1 MALEDLR
8 AIDFDDIVSVTEAEN
23 FAENITNGSFR
34 TAEDLGDITDLRR
47 GVSGTIEARA
57 AIGNASDFTDT
68 YKFTVDEPTQ
78 FNAILDTL
86 DPQRQ
91 DEVVLRL
98 FKDFNGDGVFNLD
111 GPTGFS
117 DLLSGTAFRGDED
130 AIAFER
136 LDPGEY
142 LLQVSSQVV
151 NDPID
156 YQIKFEAPELDTAQ
170 LNLDLRN
177 IVAEDDLSSGQ
188 SPVRF
193 EAEIAGQVFEQRFEQ
208 DFQRTILPVQVDP
221 NERAF
226 DIKLRAFRLNANGTE
241 SQLDLDKRRGDL
253 EFDATYDTLGEKLF
267 KIGAGINVN
276 ENQGFVQIARGDE
289 RGNEVRDGFLS
300 LSVSYDTTADLDNPG
315 NDNPGNDDPGNDAPQ
330 IPDPDRVLIIGTDQ
344 DDVLDGN
351 ERGNRMFG
359 LQGND
364 ALNGNG
370 GNDILQGAGNPEVA
384 TTVGEGEI
392 DRLNG
397 GAGRDTFVLHTN
409 RGMTVL
415 YDEGNRRNPGKQD
428 FAIIEDFNKNQDTIE
443 LAGSRE
449 EYFIGRSNVRNI
461 ANGRAIFRDTDNNGR
476 LRRGRDELIAVVEGV
491 NNLSLDDLEFID
503 IPVTIGTNQAE
514 TLNGSRQ
521 DGILD
526 GRKGRDKINAKGG
539 DDVIL
544 GGQGN
549 DILNGGSGDDI
560 LDGGKG
566 RDKYRGK
573 GGSDVFVVREGQ
585 GPDRIMDFQNGADLI
600 GLAKG
605 LTFEELDI
613 VQRRNKAIL
622 KLDGEKL
629 AVVKGAREGQFGAED
644 FVSVDY
650 TRFEGMRVPVVLG
663 VEPTVV

>member
-34 TAEDLGDITDLRR
+34 TAEDLGDITDLTR

-57 AIGNASDFTDT
+57 AIGNASDFIDT

-91 DEVVLRL
+91 EQVVLRL

-111 GPTGFS
+111 GPTRFS
-117 DLLSGTAFRGDED
+117 DLLQGTAFRGPED
-130 AIAFER
+130 TIAFDR

-177 IVAEDDLSSGQ
+177 IIAEDDLSSGQ
-188 SPVRF
+188 SPIRF

-241 SQLDLDKRRGDL
+241 SRLDLDKRRGDL
-253 EFDATYDTLGEKLF
+253 EFDATFDTLGEKLF

-300 LSVSYDTTADLDNPG
+300 LRVSYDTTADLDNPG
-315 NDNPGNDDPGNDAPQ
+315 NDTPGNDDPGNDAPQ
-330 IPDPDRVLIIGTDQ
+330 IPDPDSVLIIGTDQ

-364 ALNGNG
+364 TLNGNG
-370 GNDILQGAGNPEVA
+370 GNDILQGAGNPEIA

-415 YDEGNRRNPGKQD
+415 YDEGDRRNPGKQD

-449 EYFIGRSNVRNI
+449 EYFISRSNVRKI
-461 ANGRAIFRDTDNNGR
+461 ADGRAIFRDTDNDGR
-476 LRRGRDELIAVVEGV
+476 LRKGRDELIAVVEGV
-491 NNLSLDDLEFID
+491 NNLSLNDLEFID

-514 TLNGSRQ
+514 RLQGTGQ
-521 DGILD
+521 DGILN
-526 GRKGRDKINAKGG
+526 GRGKRDIISAKGG
-539 DDVIL
+539 NDIVL
-544 GGQGN
+544 GGNGN
-549 DILNGGSGDDI
+549 DVLNGGSGDDI

-566 RDKYRGK
+566 RDQYRGQ
-573 GGSDVFVVREGQ
+573 GGSDVFVIREGQ
-585 GPDRIMDFQNGADLI
+585 GRDRILDFKDGVDVI

-605 LTFEELDI
+605 LEFEDLSFNQQGNNTLIRVED
-613 VQRRNKAIL
+613 
-622 KLDGEKL
+622 EKL
-629 AVVKGAREGQFGAED
+629 AIVKGVAVDQLSAED